1 MRSEIFRM
9 VALLSR
15 QFCLREERG
24 RGEQAFSQPVV
35 LSQAIHIPLST
46 CYVQFQSDW
55 LTLKQIITITLTR
68 STVRVLQA
76 AYVPHA
82 MQVAETKT
90 KCQLMWPEI
99 HIFRRSV
106 RDLHMIVSK
115 EPNNQHWLEVVSWA
129 RFGVGHDFQTSLQP
143 LVVPKTRDEM
153 NSKFESRERK
163 ACLGYNPLPPLLGGH
178 AQPRDEGGY
187 ISAYFVC
194 VSVLG
199 IALGRS
205 P

>member
-1 MRSEIFRM
+1 M

-143 LVVPKTRDEM
+143 LVVPKTRDET
-153 NSKFESRERK
+153 NSSLKAGKGKLIVSDTTPYRLFSGDMPSQETKEDTSVHTLFVSPSSGSPSDVLRE
-163 ACLGYNPLPPLLGGH
+163 L
-178 AQPRDEGGY
+178 
-187 ISAYFVC
+187 
-194 VSVLG
+194 
-199 IALGRS
+199 
-205 P
+205 